1 MLSSYRVISY
11 GGLYG
16 AYGGMTDDQT
26 LAVAKAWWI
35 HDWDQ
40 RKYHPEAL
48 VLGPTETILILANGG
63 RPTFATAPLEYRAT
77 IKGGLLALARA
88 GVIPWAAQA
97 DAIGKLPTKMT
108 PAQKNDEDEQL
119 TKFVGLSGHK
129 MGDLKAAA
137 VKVRNLVIKNK
148 VEAQAWGLRGLLILQ
163 QAKILEAAHGA
174 VVSVLA
180 AVPPAWIAAA
190 IGAAHAGADAVTT
203 AILDAKFS
211 KMIAV
216 GEKQSA
222 LMYEKLIDAQTKKD
236 EKNTKALQTQ
246 AQREAKARLAL
257 AAASQRPP
265 ATNGISP
272 MILVGGALLLGSGLL
287 LALRRRRLM
296 GAA

>member
-1 MLSSYRVISY
+1 MLSSYRVSSY

-16 AYGGMTDDQT
+16 AYGGMSEGQT
-26 LAVAKAWWI
+26 LAVAKAWWV

-48 VLGPTETILILANGG
+48 VLGPTETLLILANGG

-88 GVIPWAAQA
+88 GVVPWAAQA

-108 PAQKNDEDEQL
+108 PAQKNDEDDQL

-129 MGDLKAAA
+129 MADLKAAA
-137 VKVRNLVIKNK
+137 VKVRNLVTKNK

-203 AILDAKFS
+203 AILDKKFNTMVS
-211 KMIAV
+211 V

-222 LMYEKLIDAQTKKD
+222 LLYEKLIDVQTKKG
-236 EKNTKALQTQ
+236 EKDAKKRQLQAERD
-246 AQREAKARLAL
+246 AQARLTL
-257 AAASQRPP
+257 AASQRPP

-272 MILVGGALLLGSGLL
+272 MLLIGGALLLGSGLL
-287 LALRRRRLM
+287 FALKRRSA